1 MKSGVT
7 CLYVKSRYRR
17 ERAMDNFINIGTL
30 LSAQNHFII
39 PDYQREYSWGKTEN
53 QTLWNDIVELVGQK
67 KQKHFLGALVTSDY
81 QPQDSVLAPIKPAE
95 FNLNPD
101 EVSQLLDG
109 QQRLTSISLLVAAI
123 RTTLSEDSSLDTIN
137 KKLIDNELF
146 KLLFNDEDADEGL
159 GATPRL
165 FLKENS
171 GKYYYQ
177 TVLELN
183 LCDSPNPKSKAV
195 KNMRLAFSTY
205 KDCVRE
211 WVRHTEPDNR
221 LNRYKALCNTIQNR
235 VQVVDIHCKESMNEF
250 QVFESLNGKGLNLT
264 AVDRIRSI
272 FLSKAAENNADGAS
286 SWQELYA
293 LVGGKDD
300 QLLHFFI
307 TLFFDREGKRFNKV
321 QLPSKFK
328 ELANEGYQSFGGLK
342 ADLYSAIRTYGTLR
356 DPSSNSSGLPKTDHL
371 LQMIGGLGQE
381 QIYVPLYSAAKR
393 YHIDSSEFYKVA
405 RILLNY
411 TVRFSVCG
419 KPTNTLDTE
428 FSKMISIIREKSCQ
442 NVCDYIISRMEDDE
456 IFRNDFSEFSTTNT
470 GFAHYLL
477 EELERFCRI
486 KSGDGNQVP
495 RNLTLEHIIPRRINY
510 VDWYGK
516 DNVPDSVVL
525 DSYREDYINS
535 IGNMALIFKSD
546 NSAASNK
553 NYAEKK
559 HIYEYGSTHVHDYG
573 RPADTFYLIKEL
585 LTDYPTEFTHTQ
597 VLERA
602 RLFSVWAPVIWK
614 KEQSCAT

>member
-1 MKSGVT
+1 
-7 CLYVKSRYRR
+7 
-17 ERAMDNFINIGTL
+17 MDNFINVGTL
-30 LSAQNHFII
+30 LSAQNHFIV

-53 QTLWNDIVELVGQK
+53 QTLWNDIADLVGQK

-81 QPQDSVLAPIKPAE
+81 QPQDSVLAPVKPAE
-95 FNLNPD
+95 FDLNPD

-109 QQRLTSISLLVAAI
+109 QQRLTSIALLIAAI
-123 RTTLSEDSSLDTIN
+123 RSVLAEDGSLNPVD
-137 KKLIDNELF
+137 KKLLDNDLF

-159 GATPRL
+159 GPAPRL

-183 LCDSPNPKSKAV
+183 LCDSPNFKSKAV

-205 KDCVRE
+205 KDCVYE
-211 WVRHTEPDNR
+211 WIQQVEPDNR
-221 LNRYKALCNTIQNR
+221 LSRYKALCNTIQNR
-235 VQVVDIHCKESMNEF
+235 VQVVDIHCKENMNEF

-293 LVGGKDD
+293 LVGGKDE

-328 ELANEGYQSFGGLK
+328 ELTNEGYQFFGGLK

-356 DPSSNSSGLPKTDHL
+356 DPSSNSSGLPKTDRL
-371 LQMIGGLGQE
+371 LKMIGGLGQE

-393 YHIDSSEFYKVA
+393 YHINSLEFYTIA
-405 RILLNY
+405 RVLLNY

-428 FSKMISIIREKSCQ
+428 FSKMISIIKNESHQ
-442 NVCDYIISRMEDDE
+442 SVCDYIISRMEDDE
-456 IFRNDFSEFSTTNT
+456 IFRVDFSDFNTTNI

-495 RNLTLEHIIPRRINY
+495 EGLTLEHIIPRRINY
-510 VDWYGK
+510 VDWYGEGK
-516 DNVPDSVVL
+516 VPDSVIL

-553 NYAEKK
+553 NYAAKK
-559 HIYEYGSTHVHDYG
+559 HIYECGSTHVDDYG
-573 RPADTFYLIKEL
+573 RPADTFCLIKEL
-585 LTDYPTEFTHTQ
+585 LADYPTEFTHAQ

-602 RLFSVWAPVIWK
+602 KKFSEWAPAIWK
-614 KEQSCAT
+614 KE